1 MIKLRSQSRLSYMS
15 EKMALEVKPLDLEG
29 YRCSGK
35 CPVFGKGQKQSCEAL
50 ENLLNFSKSQFLHL

>member
-1 MIKLRSQSRLSYMS
+1 MS

-29 YRCSGK
+29 YKCSGK